1 MILYG
6 SMPTD
11 LRVRKEA
18 QSLSDQGIK
27 VQVICYQATG
37 NLNDFSYKI
46 IPQNYVSEDISGGGS
61 SLSFLSLLSFW
72 IFTVRLLLQINLN
85 NSNNRIHAHDF
96 TTLPPAVILKIFNWR
111 AKLIYDAHEL
121 APDAVGEIFPIYLK
135 IIAYIIEIFGLLFAD
150 ALIGVSKYHLYI
162 MNKRYRWIIP
172 PHYHVYNYPMK
183 AELNQNKF
191 DEVEELLQKHQ
202 LDKDKSIF
210 VIYASYIVKNRGFDE
225 IIRAFRTINNPK
237 IILLLAG
244 DGPYRA
250 HLESEIED
258 MNNIK
263 YLGYLHYTV
272 YYTLLKYCDVG
283 ICLIDPYSN
292 LNNLIGFPNK
302 MTEYLATSTKILCTN
317 LVSFQKE
324 FNEGLAFPISSIS
337 NIEEIASGINSLVN
351 RRKEKTTDPNP
362 LNSNYLWENNI
373 EALMLA
379 YS

>member
-1 MILYG
+1 
-6 SMPTD
+6 MPTD

-46 IPQNYVSEDISGGGS
+46 SPQNYLSEDISGGGS
-61 SLSFLSLLSFW
+61 SLSILSLLSFW
-72 IFTVRLLLQINLN
+72 IFTVRVLLQINLN

-96 TTLPPAVILKIFNWR
+96 TALPPAVILKIFNLR

-172 PHYHVYNYPMK
+172 PYYPVYNYPMEV
-183 AELNQNKF
+183 ELNQNKF

-210 VIYASYIVKNRGFDE
+210 VVYASYIVKNRGFDE

-250 HLESEIED
+250 HLESKIKD
-258 MNNIK
+258 MDNIK

-302 MTEYLATSTKILCTN
+302 MTEYLATGTKILCTN

-351 RRKEKTTDPNP
+351 RRKEKTTDTNP
-362 LNSNYLWENNI
+362 INGNYLWENNI